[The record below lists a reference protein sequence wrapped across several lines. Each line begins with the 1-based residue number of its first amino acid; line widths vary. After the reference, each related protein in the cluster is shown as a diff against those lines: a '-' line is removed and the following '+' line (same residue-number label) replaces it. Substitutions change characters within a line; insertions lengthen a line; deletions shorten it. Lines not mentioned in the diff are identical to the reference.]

1 MVTGQEVT
9 CSEHLGDSQMTKGD
23 PTPLMASCMVVNTIR
38 SVQLLLMNNCS
49 NYGMG
54 GY

>member
-9 CSEHLGDSQMTKGD
+9 CSEHLSDIQMTKGD
-23 PTPLMASCMVVNTIR
+23 PIPLMASCMVVNTLQ

-49 NYGMG
+49 NYSMG